1 MQIRGKTS
9 LNEWQNHRR
18 RGRRYNQKMIFK
30 PLSPGK
36 QTRNQH
42 EDDAPTTSNA
52 FTALQ
57 QDHIGVE
64 YDCPASSDE
73 GANQS
78 RSEIAGMLN
87 EKEHNSD
94 IPSHKEVNLEQMQG
108 PVKESQMSS
117 PETTRMQGEM
127 VQQGDVPSHV
137 RANLE
142 YVQRV
147 VQELQMN
154 RPEVAGVLDKEMQN
168 GDIANTT
175 MLDVSS
181 NVQDTGKKDHLTTTE
196 KGYQTTSQEMDDEY
210 RVIYSEDDIEDSHLD
225 HKDPF
230 NDDLLDVFDLG
241 DAEDLAMEVNQI
253 ARQQKD
259 FLPGDSYSSPR
270 IESNNH
276 HTTCLLAQ
284 PDLLPGLTL
293 INQPNDQTPY
303 LECKGYLYPRCAGK
317 TPTTHSHTSNLSG
330 NNSGTFLQYYSP
342 YRS

>member
-1 MQIRGKTS
+1 
-9 LNEWQNHRR
+9 
-18 RGRRYNQKMIFK
+18 MIFK

-154 RPEVAGVLDKEMQN
+154 RPGVAGVLDKEMQN

-181 NVQDTGKKDHLTTTE
+181 NVQDTCGGVLPRTPSIVVALVHRAVFFTQVEE
-196 KGYQTTSQEMDDEY
+196 K
-210 RVIYSEDDIEDSHLD
+210 
-225 HKDPF
+225 
-230 NDDLLDVFDLG
+230 LG
-241 DAEDLAMEVNQI
+241 GI
-253 ARQQKD
+253 
-259 FLPGDSYSSPR
+259 
-270 IESNNH
+270 
-276 HTTCLLAQ
+276 
-284 PDLLPGLTL
+284 
-293 INQPNDQTPY
+293 PY
-303 LECKGYLYPRCAGK
+303 DMRK
-317 TPTTHSHTSNLSG
+317 S
-330 NNSGTFLQYYSP
+330 F
-342 YRS
+342 